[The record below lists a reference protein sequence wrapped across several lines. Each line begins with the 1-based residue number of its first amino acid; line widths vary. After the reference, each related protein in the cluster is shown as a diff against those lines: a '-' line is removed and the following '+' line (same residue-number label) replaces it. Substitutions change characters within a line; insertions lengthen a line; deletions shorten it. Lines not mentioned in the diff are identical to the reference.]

1 MNGMSEEQKIRP
13 SFWSFNIGH
22 VLTLVTFLV
31 ASIAAYYGIKT
42 DVTVIDVRVTAIDT
56 RAQRVETAITALTAG
71 VIDNARQDERI
82 RFIERRLDRL
92 EESPRK

>member
-1 MNGMSEEQKIRP
+1 MPEEPRIRQ

-42 DVTVIDVRVTAIDT
+42 DVTVIDTRVTAIDS
-56 RAQRVETAITALTAG
+56 RAMRMETAIHSLTAG

-82 RFIERRLDRL
+82 KFMERRLDRL
-92 EESPRK
+92 EAK